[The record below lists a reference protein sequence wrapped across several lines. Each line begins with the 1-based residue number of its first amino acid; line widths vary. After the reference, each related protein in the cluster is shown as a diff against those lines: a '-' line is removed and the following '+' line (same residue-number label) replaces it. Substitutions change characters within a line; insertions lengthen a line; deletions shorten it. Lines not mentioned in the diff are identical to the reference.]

1 MLRDD
6 IQIPLHDPGRII
18 KITGEESVLY
28 RASML
33 RVFNV
38 VRVVVV
44 MLFLLGFILTG
55 GGTGK
60 VLPFG
65 LGGTNW
71 LSALI
76 TLYVAVMSLHWLG
89 SLRTPVSETIF
100 LSNAVCDAFVLGL
113 LILRTGGFMVGDRGL
128 LLLRFT

>member
-60 VLPFG
+60 VL
-65 LGGTNW
+65 
-71 LSALI
+71 S
-76 TLYVAVMSLHWLG
+76 
-89 SLRTPVSETIF
+89 
-100 LSNAVCDAFVLGL
+100 
-113 LILRTGGFMVGDRGL
+113 
-128 LLLRFT
+128 

>member
-76 TLYVAVMSLHWLG
+76 TL
-89 SLRTPVSETIF
+89 
-100 LSNAVCDAFVLGL
+100 
-113 LILRTGGFMVGDRGL
+113 
-128 LLLRFT
+128 

>member
-1 MLRDD
+1 MMTNK
-6 IQIPLHDPGRII
+6 I
-18 KITGEESVLY
+18 KQWFALTDKGARGILKASVIAFLNY
-28 RASML
+28 LWNIMSI
-33 RVFNV
+33 
-38 VRVVVV
+38 VVV

-89 SLRTPVSETIF
+89 SLRTPVSEKIF

-113 LILRTGGFMVGDRGL
+113 LILNLGL
-128 LLLRFT
+128 LNNSSLLMLS